1 MYEKHFR
8 LAEAP
13 FRLTPDPRFLF
24 LSARHR
30 EAIAH
35 LRYGLDDGAGF
46 VAITGEIGAGKTTL
60 VRSVL
65 RESEDDLEYAY
76 VLDPNLRGVELLAEV
91 NQDLGLV
98 SQGDRRVL
106 IGALHEHLLERRR
119 AGARVV
125 VVIDEAQALDVET
138 LEQLRILSNFETE
151 TAKLLQIVLVGQ
163 PELRDLLAR
172 PELEQL
178 GQRVAVRFHLGAL
191 DRSETAAYVE
201 HRLAV
206 ASGGTVQ
213 GLFSRPALARVHREA
228 RGLPRLINVLCHRA
242 LLQAYAAGRP
252 RVDWRM
258 VGRAAG
264 ELAGPLGAGR
274 GEREAMQRSRLAL
287 AAGVAL
293 VLATTGIIA
302 FERNGFGPT
311 AWWPR
316 GASPEAARSGSVS
329 GEVGSIPATSSKTAS
344 APLVLTATMHG
355 EDAPVT
361 AGADA
366 GFATRPASP
375 DAAAAPVEGAPD
387 PGQSWADPVAQERLA
402 LAEAGRQWSAAGSAY
417 EAVEALL
424 RVWALDPLGAAEAAS
439 PALDL
444 EAIATARRVQYSAF
458 DGSLDQLAEL
468 GVPAILELDLG
479 GSVGW
484 RYALLRRIEGEDVL
498 VVIGRTPLT
507 VSRAVLEEAWLER
520 AHIVWQDRL
529 GIGPLLAAGAE
540 GPRVERLHEL
550 LVTAGFWDGRK
561 TAAFDQPTV
570 EAVVAFQHSRGLVAD
585 GLVGPVTLVALY
597 RAALGAEGPALV
609 EPASRVEARGAGR
622 VRGAG

>member
-1 MYEKHFR
+1 MYEKHFG

-76 VLDPNLRGVELLAEV
+76 VLDPNLRGVELLAEI
-91 NQDLGLV
+91 NQDLGLP
-98 SQGDRRVL
+98 SQGDRRAL
-106 IGALHEHLLERRR
+106 LAALHEHLLERRR

-191 DRSETAAYVE
+191 DRRETVAYVE

-206 ASGGTVQ
+206 ASGGSVQ
-213 GLFSRPALARVHREA
+213 GLFSRAALARVHREA

-242 LLQAYAAGRP
+242 LLRAYAAGRP
-252 RVDWRM
+252 RVDWRT
-258 VGRAAG
+258 VVRAAG
-264 ELAGPLGAGR
+264 ELAGPLDAGR
-274 GEREAMQRSRLAL
+274 GESRSRRGSRLAL
-287 AAGVAL
+287 AAGVVL
-293 VLATTGIIA
+293 VLATTGVIA
-302 FERNGFGPT
+302 FERSGFGLR
-311 AWWPR
+311 AWWPQ
-316 GASPEAARSGSVS
+316 GAGTEAAAGLRVAE
-329 GEVGSIPATSSKTAS
+329 EVGSIPLQSAETEA
-344 APLVLTATMHG
+344 APLVLTA
-355 EDAPVT
+355 AT
-361 AGADA
+361 AGAEARVAGAADA
-366 GFATRPASP
+366 GLATIPASP
-375 DAAAAPVEGAPD
+375 DAAAAPLEVAPD

-402 LAEAGRQWSAAGSAY
+402 LTEAGRQWSAAGSAY

-424 RVWALDPLGAAEAAS
+424 RAWGLNPLGAAEAAS

-444 EAIATARRVQYSAF
+444 EAIARGR
-458 DGSLDQLAEL
+458 
-468 GVPAILELDLG
+468 GVP
-479 GSVGW
+479 
-484 RYALLRRIEGEDVL
+484 
-498 VVIGRTPLT
+498 
-507 VSRAVLEEAWLER
+507 
-520 AHIVWQDRL
+520 
-529 GIGPLLAAGAE
+529 
-540 GPRVERLHEL
+540 
-550 LVTAGFWDGRK
+550 
-561 TAAFDQPTV
+561 
-570 EAVVAFQHSRGLVAD
+570 
-585 GLVGPVTLVALY
+585 
-597 RAALGAEGPALV
+597 
-609 EPASRVEARGAGR
+609 
-622 VRGAG
+622 